1 MRSPQRKGVLQYAF
15 EGYPQYGEVSRISAG
30 EEVTEVKPAEE
41 DWTIVETPDGTIGKV
56 PTNFISWKTPGEHKN
71 PKTL

>member
-1 MRSPQRKGVLQYAF
+1 M
-15 EGYPQYGEVSRISAG
+15 SAG

-71 PKTL
+71 PKTLHAVSINLNHMLLVSHPALKIS